1 MIITAIIAYCAFVAF
16 ILARAVSA
24 AGFCAICTESVA
36 WILCT
41 IFMQDATAY
50 IYVTCLHVFAL
61 LCYAYGV
68 SCPFF
73 YAKELW
79 LREEAWRVAKVFLLC
94 AVACIVI
101 ADIKVTYFT

>member
-1 MIITAIIAYCAFVAF
+1 MIITAMIAYVSFALLL
-16 ILARAVSA
+16 ITRAVSA
-24 AGFCAICTESVA
+24 VGFCAICTESVA

-41 IFMQDATAY
+41 ILMKDANAY
-50 IYVTCLHVFAL
+50 IVVTWLHVAAL

-68 SCPFF
+68 SWPFF

-79 LREEAWRVAKVFLLC
+79 LRQEAWRVAKVFLLC
-94 AVACIVI
+94 AVACIVV